1 MTSLPVLAA
10 RPARVPGLL
19 CPAVV
24 AHRGASLRY
33 PENTLPAFRAAI
45 GAGADV
51 IELDARLTADGVPV
65 VMHDAD
71 VATTTYG
78 SGFVHELT
86 LAEISALRV
95 RALRAGRDPA
105 RRASVPTLRQALAYL
120 RGRATVE
127 IDLKN
132 EPGEPGFDGTHRVA
146 AEALR
151 LVRELRLGPVIV
163 ASANPETMQWVRR
176 HHPDAVTGVAATE
189 HENLWDWIDYAAGHG
204 HTFLAADAAAVLSAG
219 ADFVARAHAHGVQV
233 DVWAVNDPETVSG
246 LFSWGTDLV
255 GTNDPELAIPARNRA
270 RIAGPGA

>member
-1 MTSLPVLAA
+1 MSDNLRPRGSPVTSLPVLAA

-71 VATTTYG
+71 VATTTDG

-86 LAEISALRV
+86 LAQVS
-95 RALRAGRDPA
+95 ALRAGRDPA
-105 RRASVPTLRQALAYL
+105 RRVRVATLRQALAYL
-120 RGRATVE
+120 RGRATVK
-127 IDLKN
+127 IDLRN
-132 EPGEPGFDGTHRVA
+132 QPGEPGFDGTHRVA

-151 LVRELRLGPVIV
+151 LVHELRLGPVIV
-163 ASANPETMQWVRR
+163 ASAN
-176 HHPDAVTGVAATE
+176 
-189 HENLWDWIDYAAGHG
+189 
-204 HTFLAADAAAVLSAG
+204 
-219 ADFVARAHAHGVQV
+219 
-233 DVWAVNDPETVSG
+233 
-246 LFSWGTDLV
+246 
-255 GTNDPELAIPARNRA
+255 
-270 RIAGPGA
+270 